1 MAADIKFEV
10 TSETNDGK
18 SKVGTLKWPARGLS
32 STAKS
37 GPHGKGALP
46 DGTYTA
52 KRNKMLD
59 KVGQAPYCDKV
70 GGKKHCWM
78 QPFEDA
84 HGRTELGIH
93 PDGNEE
99 GTEGCIG
106 LKIDDTASWYDAF
119 HAVAAGSSVTVEVVK
134 I

>member
-10 TSETNDGK
+10 TSVTDGGK
-18 SKVGTLKWPARGLS
+18 TKIGTLKWPAKGLS
-32 STAKS
+32 SPAKS

-52 KRNKMLD
+52 KRAKMLD
-59 KVGQAPYCDKV
+59 KIGEAPYCDKI
-70 GGKKHCWM
+70 GGRKHCWM

-84 HGRTELGIH
+84 YGRTELGIH
-93 PDGNEE
+93 PDGNDE

-106 LKIDDTASWYDAF
+106 LKIADTVAWYDAF
-119 HAVAAGSSVTVEVVK
+119 YAVPNGSSVTVEVVK
-134 I
+134 V